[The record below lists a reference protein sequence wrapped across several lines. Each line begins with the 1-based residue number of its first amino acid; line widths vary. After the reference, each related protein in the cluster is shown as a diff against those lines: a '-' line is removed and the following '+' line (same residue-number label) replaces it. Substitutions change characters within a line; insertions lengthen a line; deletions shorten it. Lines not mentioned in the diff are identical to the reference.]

1 MTALQI
7 VALAAVAVL
16 GGAVALVTD
25 PLRQV
30 FLLGIYGLS
39 LTMLF
44 FTLQAPDVAL
54 SEISVSVLGLP
65 LIVFAALRK
74 IRAHER
80 ADDDEDGSG

>member
-1 MTALQI
+1 MTALQV
-7 VALAAVAVL
+7 VALVAVAVL
-16 GGAVALVTD
+16 GGAVALVKD

-54 SEISVSVLGLP
+54 SEIAVSGLGLP

-74 IRAHER
+74 IREHER
-80 ADDDEDGSG
+80 AREDEDRSG